1 MTPSTGHW
9 PAKPEPQTEGRRP
22 VALFSSKT
30 RQVMTNID
38 KALAAGKMTAAEAE
52 DRRRLARAQQVI
64 ASRRAREYGSAT
76 Q

>member
-1 MTPSTGHW
+1 M
-9 PAKPEPQTEGRRP
+9 
-22 VALFSSKT
+22 ALFSSKT
-30 RQVMTNID
+30 RQAMTNID